1 MTMFA
6 KFAIAAVGL
15 VALAGSANVASATQ
29 QKSTA
34 SNYECFTDDGY
45 GRKRPC
51 AQGFQQKRAEQGRDN
66 CFTDDGY
73 GRRKPCAANI
83 KR

>member
-6 KFAIAAVGL
+6 KIAIAAIGL
-15 VALAGSANVASATQ
+15 AALAGSSNVATATQ
-29 QKSTA
+29 KTGA
-34 SNYECFTDDGY
+34 ATYECFTDDGY

-51 AQGFQQKRAEQGRDN
+51 AQGFQQKRAEQARDN

>member
-1 MTMFA
+1 MSMFA
-6 KFAIAAVGL
+6 KIAIAAIGL
-15 VALAGSANVASATQ
+15 AALAGSTSVASAS
-29 QKSTA
+29 QKTGA
-34 SNYECFTDDGY
+34 ANYECFTDDGY

-51 AQGFQQKRAEQGRDN
+51 AQGFKSKSAAQTRDN

>member
-1 MTMFA
+1 MSMFA
-6 KFAIAAVGL
+6 KIAIAAIGL
-15 VALAGSANVASATQ
+15 AALASSASATQ
-29 QKSTA
+29 QKSRAT
-34 SNYECFTDDGY
+34 SYECFTDDGY

-51 AQGFQQKRAEQGRDN
+51 AQGYKQKGVEQTRDN